1 MNDQNEVSKDLRRSA
16 RQIKRVDYNEF
27 NQTGVIKEVQ
37 FLDDTSISN
46 NEGHFI
52 DNTLI
57 NNTDTDIDVQEI
69 SNLLHNF
76 NILSPFSTMDQEKIS
91 QLQTEQA
98 TSADDIND
106 FLDENNLDDNISD
119 IEDIES
125 CISRIEQLRSKYRRT
140 HKDLSKLSDN
150 YEINYG
156 KEFLETIA
164 SIKCYIKEANRRKG
178 TIQQLQKE
186 ADVEEKHNERKI
198 EVQKQIK
205 KNEAC
210 QFHINE
216 INQLT
221 KELNHEFKIKP
232 DEIEDEHLLQMENEI
247 KENNN
252 KMGRLSS
259 RIKNLLSLKQAWDLE
274 QEEAIRNIYAVYQ
287 RLITRKNEYCTFI
300 KEECSRKELSKEESF
315 KTSNLKIKLQKFRG
329 YESSADIYTFRSE
342 FEKVYSRSTPRRILP
357 DVLKNN
363 FLEDPALSLVKSLDN
378 INEI

>member
-198 EVQKQIK
+198 EV
-205 KNEAC
+205 
-210 QFHINE
+210 
-216 INQLT
+216 
-221 KELNHEFKIKP
+221 
-232 DEIEDEHLLQMENEI
+232 
-247 KENNN
+247 
-252 KMGRLSS
+252 
-259 RIKNLLSLKQAWDLE
+259 
-274 QEEAIRNIYAVYQ
+274 
-287 RLITRKNEYCTFI
+287 
-300 KEECSRKELSKEESF
+300 
-315 KTSNLKIKLQKFRG
+315 
-329 YESSADIYTFRSE
+329 
-342 FEKVYSRSTPRRILP
+342 
-357 DVLKNN
+357 
-363 FLEDPALSLVKSLDN
+363 
-378 INEI
+378 

>member
-140 HKDLSKLSDN
+140 HKDLPKLSNN

-156 KEFLETIA
+156 KEFLETIT
-164 SIKCYIKEANRRKG
+164 SIKCYIKEANGRKG
-178 TIQQLQKE
+178 MI
-186 ADVEEKHNERKI
+186 
-198 EVQKQIK
+198 
-205 KNEAC
+205 
-210 QFHINE
+210 
-216 INQLT
+216 
-221 KELNHEFKIKP
+221 
-232 DEIEDEHLLQMENEI
+232 
-247 KENNN
+247 
-252 KMGRLSS
+252 
-259 RIKNLLSLKQAWDLE
+259 
-274 QEEAIRNIYAVYQ
+274 
-287 RLITRKNEYCTFI
+287 
-300 KEECSRKELSKEESF
+300 
-315 KTSNLKIKLQKFRG
+315 
-329 YESSADIYTFRSE
+329 
-342 FEKVYSRSTPRRILP
+342 
-357 DVLKNN
+357 
-363 FLEDPALSLVKSLDN
+363 
-378 INEI
+378 

>member
-1 MNDQNEVSKDLRRSA
+1 MNDQNECSKDLRRSA
-16 RQIKRVDYNEF
+16 RQIKRVDYKEF
-27 NQTGVIKEVQ
+27 NQTGVINEVQ
-37 FLDDTSISN
+37 FLDDTVATDDEDIIENTSVSN
-46 NEGHFI
+46 NKGHFI

-57 NNTDTDIDVQEI
+57 NNTDIDIDVQEI

-91 QLQTEQA
+91 QLQAEQA
-98 TSADDIND
+98 TLADDIKD

-125 CISRIEQLRSKYRRT
+125 CISRNEQLRSKYRRT
-140 HKDLSKLSDN
+140 HKDLSKLSNN

-156 KEFLETIA
+156 KEFLETNG
-164 SIKCYIKEANRRKG
+164 SIKRYIKEANRRKG

-186 ADVEEKHNERKI
+186 ADAEEKHNERKV

-221 KELNHEFKIKP
+221 KELNDEFKIKP
-232 DEIEDEHLLQMENEI
+232 DEIEDEHLLQMGNKIE
-247 KENNN
+247 ENNN

-259 RIKNLLSLKQAWDLE
+259 RIKNLLSLK
-274 QEEAIRNIYAVYQ
+274 
-287 RLITRKNEYCTFI
+287 
-300 KEECSRKELSKEESF
+300 
-315 KTSNLKIKLQKFRG
+315 
-329 YESSADIYTFRSE
+329 
-342 FEKVYSRSTPRRILP
+342 
-357 DVLKNN
+357 
-363 FLEDPALSLVKSLDN
+363 
-378 INEI
+378 

>member
-1 MNDQNEVSKDLRRSA
+1 
-16 RQIKRVDYNEF
+16 
-27 NQTGVIKEVQ
+27 
-37 FLDDTSISN
+37 
-46 NEGHFI
+46 
-52 DNTLI
+52 
-57 NNTDTDIDVQEI
+57 
-69 SNLLHNF
+69 
-76 NILSPFSTMDQEKIS
+76 MDQEKIL
-91 QLQTEQA
+91 QLQAEQA
-98 TSADDIND
+98 TLADDIND

-140 HKDLSKLSDN
+140 HKDLSKLSNN
-150 YEINYG
+150 YETNYG
-156 KEFLETIA
+156 KEFLETNG

-186 ADVEEKHNERKI
+186 ADAEEKHNERKV

-221 KELNHEFKIKP
+221 KELNDEFKIKP

-259 RIKNLLSLKQAWDLE
+259 RIKNLLSLK
-274 QEEAIRNIYAVYQ
+274 
-287 RLITRKNEYCTFI
+287 
-300 KEECSRKELSKEESF
+300 
-315 KTSNLKIKLQKFRG
+315 
-329 YESSADIYTFRSE
+329 
-342 FEKVYSRSTPRRILP
+342 
-357 DVLKNN
+357 
-363 FLEDPALSLVKSLDN
+363 
-378 INEI
+378 

>member
-1 MNDQNEVSKDLRRSA
+1 MNDQNEVSKDLRRFA
-16 RQIKRVDYNEF
+16 RQIKRVDYKEF
-27 NQTGVIKEVQ
+27 NQTGVINEVQ
-37 FLDDTSISN
+37 FLDDTVATDDEDIVENTSVSN
-46 NEGHFI
+46 NKGHFI

-57 NNTDTDIDVQEI
+57 NNTDIDIDVQEI

-91 QLQTEQA
+91 QLQAEQA
-98 TSADDIND
+98 TLEDDIND

-125 CISRIEQLRSKYRRT
+125 CISRNEQLRSKYRRT
-140 HKDLSKLSDN
+140 HKDLSKLSNN

-156 KEFLETIA
+156 KESLETNG
-164 SIKCYIKEANRRKG
+164 SIKCYIKEPNRRKG

-186 ADVEEKHNERKI
+186 ADVEEKHNERKV

-205 KNEAC
+205 KNEAV
-210 QFHINE
+210 QFHISE

-221 KELNHEFKIKP
+221 KELNDEFKIKP

-259 RIKNLLSLKQAWDLE
+259 RIKNLLSLK
-274 QEEAIRNIYAVYQ
+274 
-287 RLITRKNEYCTFI
+287 
-300 KEECSRKELSKEESF
+300 
-315 KTSNLKIKLQKFRG
+315 
-329 YESSADIYTFRSE
+329 
-342 FEKVYSRSTPRRILP
+342 
-357 DVLKNN
+357 
-363 FLEDPALSLVKSLDN
+363 
-378 INEI
+378 